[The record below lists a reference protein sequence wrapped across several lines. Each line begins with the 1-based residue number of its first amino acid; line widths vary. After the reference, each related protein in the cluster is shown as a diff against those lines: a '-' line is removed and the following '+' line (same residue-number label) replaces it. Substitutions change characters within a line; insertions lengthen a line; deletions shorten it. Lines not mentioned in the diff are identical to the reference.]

1 MASQPYTFI
10 GPDADRLLASGFR
23 ALTSNPIPAGPH
35 DFLGESGSIVG
46 GAVVPTTQK
55 GYPNIGL
62 SAASKPSVDISNPNA
77 MARFTPQPA
86 ARPSVSANE
95 NIQPGSLASSTPPA
109 APQPFRATLR
119 GGVQYTADDQGN
131 RTYTMGTP
139 GTDGSARATVSPRQ
153 WGRTAVVSPRAV
165 LTQQQPVYVPAAGPP
180 DKTPLEISME
190 NSDRMKGPANT
201 TPGGVPQYL
210 GPESGLGWK
219 TRLGI
224 YKEQMDAYDRQT
236 GNQTA
241 FDIARMREVGAGQQ
255 ALLAAQSANA
265 RTMVE
270 QELGTERN
278 RIAALTGEAA
288 VAESAAKEANSMR
301 IAAAAD
307 ALSKLKPGTPE
318 YTNAQNY
325 LFSISGQ
332 GSAIP
337 RPKALDPVK
346 LSSVDAMG
354 NRTERLVQPNATGY
368 TELQDNSPRAKA
380 IAAFSAKYGGDKAV
394 MDKFGALSQ
403 ARQDIELAKFLAEQ
417 DKE

>member
-1 MASQPYTFI
+1 MATNFWSALGFKPGTEQ
-10 GPDADRLLASGFR
+10 DAQNWEKVKA
-23 ALTSNPIPAGPH
+23 
-35 DFLGESGSIVG
+35 
-46 GAVVPTTQK
+46 
-55 GYPNIGL
+55 
-62 SAASKPSVDISNPNA
+62 AASDALSQMVPFRSPGAPPARPAVDTTDPNA
-77 MARFTPQPA
+77 MARFTPQLA

-95 NIQPGSLASSTPPA
+95 NVQPGSLASSVQPTP
-109 APQPFRATLR
+109 PQPFRATLR

-139 GTDGSARATVSPRQ
+139 GTDGSAVATVSPRQ
-153 WGRTAVVSPRAV
+153 WGRTAAAPAAVSPRAI
-165 LTQQQPVYVPAAGPP
+165 LTQQPLVQTGPP

-201 TPGGVPQYL
+201 VPGGVPQYL

-236 GNQTA
+236 WNQTA

-380 IAAFSAKYGGDKAV
+380 LAAFSAKYGGDKAV

>member
-1 MASQPYTFI
+1 MATNFWSALGFKPGTEQ
-10 GPDADRLLASGFR
+10 DAQNWDKVKA
-23 ALTSNPIPAGPH
+23 
-35 DFLGESGSIVG
+35 
-46 GAVVPTTQK
+46 
-55 GYPNIGL
+55 
-62 SAASKPSVDISNPNA
+62 AASDALSQMVPFRSPGAPPARPAVDTTDPNA

-95 NIQPGSLASSTPPA
+95 NVQSGSLASSAQPTP
-109 APQPFRATLR
+109 PQPFRATLR

-139 GTDGSARATVSPRQ
+139 GTDGSATATVSPRQ
-153 WGRTAVVSPRAV
+153 WGRTAVVSPRAVLTQQQPVYVPAAGPPRAV

-201 TPGGVPQYL
+201 VPGGVPQYL

-241 FDIARMREVGAGQQ
+241 FDIARMRDIGAGQQ

-265 RTMVE
+265 RTLVE

-288 VAESAAKEANSMR
+288 IAESASKVENSMR
-301 IAAAAD
+301 VAAAAD

-337 RPKALDPVK
+337 RPKVLDPVK

-380 IAAFSAKYGGDKAV
+380 LAAFSAKYGGDKAI
-394 MDKFGALSQ
+394 MDKFSSLSKE
-403 ARQDIELAKFLAEQ
+403 RQDIELAKFLAEQ